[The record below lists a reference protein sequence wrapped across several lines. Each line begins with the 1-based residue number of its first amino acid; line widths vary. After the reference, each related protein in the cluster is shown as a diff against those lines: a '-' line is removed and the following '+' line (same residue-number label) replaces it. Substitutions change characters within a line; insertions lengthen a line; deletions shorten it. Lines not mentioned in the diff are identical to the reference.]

1 MATQTEENEERRRE
15 NRWKS
20 FRATSSFFSSFFSFF
35 FFIICSPL
43 SIDFPNGDRRLRRI
57 FLGDFIVAA
66 RSFPRIQFHSFSSS
80 KAGVTGPRVSVKAK
94 VSIITPLPPILV
106 RPRRRQKAR
115 NLRKRTWF
123 LPGHRGK
130 PWRDKRIKLRLW
142 IGIYVTVAPTNS
154 WKWDLKWTSSVP
166 NEIKRRTKLETD
178 LYGLFGQISIRT
190 SSCSHVPGIDISI
203 ALDLPPSFG
212 WIRKSHLPGQAF
224 SFAPKCGRQSMHSV
238 LRI

>member
-15 NRWKS
+15 TRWKS
-20 FRATSSFFSSFFSFF
+20 FCATSSFFSFFFFS

-80 KAGVTGPRVSVKAK
+80 KAGLTGPRVSVKAK
-94 VSIITPLPPILV
+94 VSIITPLAPILV
-106 RPRRRQKAR
+106 RPRRRQKAS

-123 LPGHRGK
+123 LRGHRGK
-130 PWRDKRIKLRLW
+130 PWRDKGIELRLW
-142 IGIYVTVAPTNS
+142 ITMYVTVAPTNS
-154 WKWDLKWTSSVP
+154 WKWDSKWTSSVP

-178 LYGLFGQISIRT
+178 LYGLFGQISILT
-190 SSCSHVPGIDISI
+190 SSRSHVPGIGISI
-203 ALDLPPSFG
+203 ALNLPPSFG
-212 WIRKSHLPGQAF
+212 CICKSHLPRQAF
-224 SFAPKCGRQSMHSV
+224 GFASKCGRQSVHSV